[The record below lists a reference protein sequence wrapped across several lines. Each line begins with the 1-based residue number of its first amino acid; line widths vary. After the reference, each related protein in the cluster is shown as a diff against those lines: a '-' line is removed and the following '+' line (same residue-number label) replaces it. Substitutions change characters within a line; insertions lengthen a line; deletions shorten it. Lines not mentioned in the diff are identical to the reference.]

1 MSPSVGWY
9 VCCLTVGKKSTMK
22 TGQINV
28 QTENI
33 FPIIKKFLYSDHEI
47 FLRELVSNAVDASQ
61 KLKVLSSNGEYKGEL
76 GELKV
81 DVILD
86 RENKT
91 LTIRDHG
98 IGMTEEEIDKYI
110 NQIAFSGAEEF
121 VSQYQGKEG
130 AEQIIGHFGL
140 GFYSAFMVAERVQ
153 IQSLS
158 RHDGAQAVQWE
169 SNGSPEFTITEI
181 EKADRGTDIILY
193 LNEDAL
199 EFNEKPRI
207 QGILDKYCKFLP
219 IPVFFGTKTEYID
232 SPEGEKDE
240 KGNIKRVSIEVPNQV
255 NTIKPAWTIAPSSLK
270 EEDYQSFY
278 RELYPS
284 TFEAPLFNIHLNVDY
299 PFNLTG
305 ILYFPKIKENV
316 EVQRNKINLYSN
328 QVFITDNVEEIVPE
342 FLTLLHGV
350 IDSPDIPLNVSRSY
364 LQSDSNVKKISSHI
378 TKKVADKLGEM
389 FVKDRKDFED
399 KWNDL
404 YIFVQYG
411 MLSDDKFAE
420 KAKSFA
426 LFKNTEGQFFT
437 VEEYLEKI
445 KENQTNKN
453 EETIVLYTSDAEGQF
468 SYVKQ
473 AKDRQLDVI
482 VLEGPLAPHW
492 IQKLE
497 QTFEKVRFSRV
508 DADSLD
514 KLIDK
519 GEEIPSKL
527 SKAEEEKIKPIFEE
541 VIQKDKFTVQLESMP
556 ENEAPILIT
565 QPEFIRRMMEQQRMG
580 GGGFYG
586 AFPEMYQLVIN
597 GNHPVMGKLLKMK
610 SVRQKETVKQLVDL
624 AMLSQGLLKGEALT
638 EFIQRSVSEMVE
650 S

>member
-1 MSPSVGWY
+1 
-9 VCCLTVGKKSTMK
+9 MK

-61 KLKVLSSNGEYKGEL
+61 KLKVLATNGEYKGEL

-81 DVILD
+81 DVLLD
-86 RENKT
+86 REAKT

-121 VSQYQGKEG
+121 VNQYKGKEG

-153 IQSLS
+153 IQTLS
-158 RHDGAQAVQWE
+158 RHEGAQAVQWE

-181 EKADRGTDIILY
+181 EKAERGTDIILY
-193 LNEDAL
+193 INEDAL
-199 EFNEKPRI
+199 EFNDKPRI
-207 QGILDKYCKFLP
+207 QGILSKYCKFLP

-232 SPEGEKDE
+232 SPEGEKDD
-240 KGNIKRVSIEVPNQV
+240 KGNVKRVSIEVPNQV
-255 NTIKPAWTIAPSSLK
+255 NNVKPAWTVSPASLS

-284 TFEAPLFNIHLNVDY
+284 TFDAPLFNIHLNVDY

-328 QVFITDNVEEIVPE
+328 QVFITDSVEEIVPE

-364 LQSDSNVKKISSHI
+364 LQSDSNVKKISAHI
-378 TKKVADKLGEM
+378 TKKVADKLAEI
-389 FVKDRKDFED
+389 FNKDRKDFEG

-404 YIFVQYG
+404 YLFVQYG
-411 MLSDDKFAE
+411 MLSDEKFAE

-426 LFKNTEGQFFT
+426 LLKNTNGAYFT
-437 VEEYLEKI
+437 MEEYLEKI
-445 KENQTNKN
+445 KANQTNKS
-453 EETIVLYTSDAEGQF
+453 EETIILYTSDAEGQF

-473 AKDRQLDVI
+473 ATDRAYDVL
-482 VLEGPLAPHW
+482 VLEGPLASHW

-497 QTFEKVRFSRV
+497 QGNEKVRFSRV
-508 DADSLD
+508 DSDSLE
-514 KLIDK
+514 KLIDT

-527 SKAEEEKIKPIFEE
+527 SAAEEEKLKPLFEGAVNKE
-541 VIQKDKFTVQLESMP
+541 KFTVQLESMA
-556 ENEAPILIT
+556 EQDSPILIT

-586 AFPEMYQLVIN
+586 AFPEMYQLVVN
-597 GNHPVMGKLLKMK
+597 GNHPVMSKVLKMK
-610 SVRQKETVKQLVDL
+610 SARQQETVKQLVDL

-638 EFIQRSVSEMVE
+638 EFIQRSVSGMIE

>member
-1 MSPSVGWY
+1 
-9 VCCLTVGKKSTMK
+9 MK

-61 KLKVLSSNGEYKGEL
+61 KLKVLATNGEYKGEL

-81 DVILD
+81 EVLLD
-86 RENKT
+86 REAKT

-121 VSQYQGKEG
+121 VNQYKGKEG

-153 IQSLS
+153 IQTLS
-158 RHDGAQAVQWE
+158 RHEGAQAVQWE

-181 EKADRGTDIILY
+181 EKTERGTDIILY
-193 LNEDAL
+193 INEDAL
-199 EFNEKPRI
+199 EFNDKNRI
-207 QGILDKYCKFLP
+207 QGILSKYCKFLP
-219 IPVFFGTKTEYID
+219 IPVFFGNKTEYID
-232 SPEGEKDE
+232 SPEGEKDD
-240 KGNIKRVSIEVPNQV
+240 KGNVKRVAIEVPNQV
-255 NTIKPAWTIAPSSLK
+255 NNVKPAWTVSPASLS

-284 TFEAPLFNIHLNVDY
+284 TFDAPLFNIHLNVDY

-328 QVFITDNVEEIVPE
+328 QVFITDSVEEIVPE

-364 LQSDSNVKKISSHI
+364 LQSDSNVKKISAHI
-378 TKKVADKLGEM
+378 TKKVADKLAEM
-389 FVKDRKDFED
+389 FNKDRKDFEE

-411 MLSDDKFAE
+411 MLSDEKFAE

-426 LFKNTEGQFFT
+426 LLKNTSGAYFT
-437 VEEYLEKI
+437 MEEYLEKV
-445 KENQTNKN
+445 KANQTNKS
-453 EETIVLYTSDAEGQF
+453 EETIILYTSDAEGQF

-473 AKDRQLDVI
+473 AADRGYDVLI
-482 VLEGPLAPHW
+482 LEGPLASHW

-497 QTFEKVRFSRV
+497 QGNEKVRFSRV
-508 DADSLD
+508 DSDILD

-527 SKAEEEKIKPIFEE
+527 SAAEEEKLKPLFEGAVNKE
-541 VIQKDKFTVQLESMP
+541 KFTVQLESMP
-556 ENEAPILIT
+556 EQDAPILIT

-586 AFPEMYQLVIN
+586 AFPEMYQLVVN
-597 GNHPVMGKLLKMK
+597 GNHPVMSKVLKMK
-610 SVRQKETVKQLVDL
+610 SARQQETVKQLVDL

-638 EFIQRSVSEMVE
+638 EFIQRSVSGMVE

>member
-1 MSPSVGWY
+1 
-9 VCCLTVGKKSTMK
+9 MK

-61 KLKVLSSNGEYKGEL
+61 KLKVLATNGEFKGGL

-81 DVILD
+81 EVLLD
-86 RENKT
+86 REAKT

-121 VSQYQGKEG
+121 VNQYKGKEG

-153 IQSLS
+153 IQTLS
-158 RHDGAQAVQWE
+158 RHEGAQAVQWE

-181 EKADRGTDIILY
+181 EKAERGTDIILY
-193 LNEDAL
+193 INEDAL
-199 EFNEKPRI
+199 EFNDKPRI
-207 QGILDKYCKFLP
+207 QGILSKYCKFLP

-232 SPEGEKDE
+232 SPEGEKDD
-240 KGNIKRVSIEVPNQV
+240 KGNVKRVSMEVPNQV
-255 NTIKPAWTIAPSSLK
+255 NNVKPAWTVSPASLS

-284 TFEAPLFNIHLNVDY
+284 TFDAPLFNIHLNVDY

-328 QVFITDNVEEIVPE
+328 QVFITDSVEEIVPE

-364 LQSDSNVKKISSHI
+364 LQSDSNVKKISAHI
-378 TKKVADKLGEM
+378 TKKVADKLAEM
-389 FVKDRKDFED
+389 FNKDRKDFEG

-404 YIFVQYG
+404 YLFVQYG
-411 MLSDDKFAE
+411 MLSDEKFAE

-426 LFKNTEGQFFT
+426 LLKNTNGAYFT
-437 VEEYLEKI
+437 MEEYLEKI
-445 KENQTNKN
+445 KTNQTNKS
-453 EETIVLYTSDAEGQF
+453 EETIILYTSDTEGQF

-473 AKDRQLDVI
+473 ATDRAYDVL
-482 VLEGPLAPHW
+482 VLEGPLASHW

-497 QTFEKVRFSRV
+497 QGNEKVRFSRV
-508 DADSLD
+508 DSDSLE
-514 KLIDK
+514 KLIDT

-527 SKAEEEKIKPIFEE
+527 SAAEEEKLKPLFEGAVNKE
-541 VIQKDKFTVQLESMP
+541 KFTVQLESMA
-556 ENEAPILIT
+556 EQDSPILIT

-586 AFPEMYQLVIN
+586 AFPEMFQLVVN
-597 GNHPVMGKLLKMK
+597 GNHPVMSKVLKMK
-610 SVRQKETVKQLVDL
+610 SARQQETVKQLVDL

-638 EFIQRSVSEMVE
+638 EFIQRSVSGMIE